1 MLVKILGIIDLI
13 SGLILIFG
21 ESLNISNQVF
31 IIFGV
36 VLLVKS
42 SLGLLKDFASWI
54 DFLCGIIFLISA
66 IISVP
71 EIISLVFGL
80 LIIQKGL
87 FSFL

>member
-1 MLVKILGIIDLI
+1 MLVKILGVIDLI
-13 SGLILIFG
+13 AGVILIFG
-21 ESLNISNQVF
+21 GSLNFSSQVF
-31 IIFGV
+31 LIFGV

-54 DFLCGIIFLISA
+54 DFLCGIIFLISV